1 MSSALSRVSSQ
12 SSVRMLYSMVR
23 LALVRSVTCTL
34 PPVSFQTSHAS
45 TVPNKSSPA
54 SAFSR
59 APGTLSKIHLILV
72 AEK

>member
-34 PPVSFQTSHAS
+34 PPVSFQTSQVS

-54 SAFSR
+54 LAFSR